1 MATQPHWSEI
11 ASYEEE
17 QFHQRSFTQQYSPK
31 TIQQA
36 TLESMQSSP
45 SKINKVADVKVAAS
59 ANAEEE
65 DDDDGSKNGMEE
77 NRIPVTCLTGFLG
90 AGKTTLLNRILSAE
104 HGKKIGVVINEWGAI
119 GIDDKLVKLV
129 NTNEEVYEMN
139 NGCVCCTVRG
149 DLIRV
154 LHNLVVPDDDD
165 DDDNKKPK
173 KTKFDMII
181 IETTGLADP
190 GPVVQT
196 MFMDEEIKE
205 NAYMDGVI
213 CVVDCGHVLGSLDRP
228 RSEGA
233 VNESAQQIAF
243 ADRLI
248 LNKIDLVNDQQL
260 KEVERRIR
268 VINPFA
274 DIIKTKQSV
283 VPIEKLLSIKSFD
296 LDRILQ
302 IAPEFLENEKK
313 GHEHEHGHSHDCK
326 DQSCSHGH
334 SHGDHASSSTSTE
347 EGKEHVHSR
356 HDDGITSV
364 GFERP
369 GMCDMTRL
377 NHFFASFVVNQGKNL
392 FRYKGVLCV
401 DGLDQPLVFSGVHMQ
416 LTSEPQGAFPTNRP
430 REMNY
435 LVFIGIDINKDQ
447 LIKDFE
453 ECLVKKQPSDK
464 GNGNAITT
472 SSQQKKQ

>member
-11 ASYEEE
+11 ESYEEE
-17 QFHQRSFTQQYSPK
+17 QFHQISFNQQHHSPK

-36 TLESMQSSP
+36 ILLESMQSSP
-45 SKINKVADVKVAAS
+45 SKVNKVADVKAA
-59 ANAEEE
+59 AKAEEVDE
-65 DDDDGSKNGMEE
+65 DEDENQNGIEE

-129 NTNEEVYEMN
+129 NTKEEVYEMN

-149 DLIRV
+149 DLIKV

-165 DDDNKKPK
+165 DDDDDKKPK

-248 LNKIDLVNDQQL
+248 LNKTDLVNEQQL

-274 DIIKTKQSV
+274 EIIKTKQSV
-283 VPIEKLLSIKSFD
+283 VPIEKLLNIKSFD

-313 GHEHEHGHSHDCK
+313 GHEHGHSHDCK

-334 SHGDHASSSTSTE
+334 SHGDHSSSSSE
-347 EGKEHVHSR
+347 GGKEHVHSR

-369 GMCDMTRL
+369 GVCDMTRL
-377 NHFFASFVVNQGKNL
+377 NHFFASFLTNQGKNL

-435 LVFIGIDINKDQ
+435 LVFIGVDINKDQ

-453 ECLVKKQPSDK
+453 ECLVKKQPSEK
-464 GNGNAITT
+464 GNGHATT
-472 SSQQKKQ
+472 SQQKKQ